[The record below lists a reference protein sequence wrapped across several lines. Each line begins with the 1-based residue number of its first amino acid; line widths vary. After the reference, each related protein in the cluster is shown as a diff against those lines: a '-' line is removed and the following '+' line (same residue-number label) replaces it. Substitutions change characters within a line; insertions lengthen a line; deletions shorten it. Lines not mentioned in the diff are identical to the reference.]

1 MEIMKNMQ
9 HYLVLFLLFGVANAQ
24 NNALDAEAD
33 ALLKTVSAKY
43 QKYATAKIDLKL
55 VIDLPE
61 VDENQVMEVQAWIK
75 GDKFKI
81 EMKDQMFI
89 SDNVTIWNYLKEYNE
104 VQINDY
110 EAEDAMFSPSIL
122 FNLYTKDYVY
132 RLKEEYKTSTGKVI
146 KVIELTPIKK
156 DQNFFK
162 IELKIDFV
170 NTSIIEAKIYEK
182 SGMRYTYTIKSLTPN
197 ITLDADFFKFKP
209 ELYKGIQISDSRF

>member
-1 MEIMKNMQ
+1 MKNMQ

-132 RLKEEYKTSTGKVI
+132 RLKEEYKNSTGQLI
-146 KVIELTPIKK
+146 KVVELTPIKK